1 MTRAES
7 KRPRGIRNNNP
18 GNIRKSATDWRGKVG
33 DDGAFVTFDSPVN
46 GIRAMARIL
55 LNYQKNYGLN
65 TIRKLVSRWA
75 PPNENNTA
83 DYTNF
88 VAARAGVSA
97 EAKIVVRDMLPV
109 LLPAFI
115 QMENGVQPYDDET
128 ISRAII
134 LAVKK

>member
-1 MTRAES
+1 MTRAE
-7 KRPRGIRNNNP
+7 KKLPRGIRNNHP

-55 LNYQKNYGLN
+55 LNYQKNYGLD

-75 PPNENNTA
+75 PPNENDTTA
-83 DYTNF
+83 YANF
-88 VAARAGVSA
+88 VASRAGVSPD
-97 EAKIVVRDMLPV
+97 AKIVVRDMLPAMI
-109 LLPAFI
+109 PAFI
-115 QMENGVQPYDDET
+115 QMENGMQPYNSVT
-128 ISRAII
+128 IAQAVE